1 MGKEYR
7 HLRVLR
13 QQLEKRANEEVT
25 DEILR
30 GMDYIKDTSGP
41 NVKMQW
47 ADEITKRLDSFLDEK
62 TRIKVR
68 ENCACIISN
77 EKSIYAQTFRRLR
90 KQRLNDADYLSA
102 VVDYLN
108 STAPLLRCGEVSLD
122 GDKIITVIARNS
134 CECSVLKNGLTKPV
148 SVTWCH
154 CCKGSIL
161 SVVKHIFLNKECRMI
176 IKETIASGG
185 KECIFETEFQPFPDY

>member
-7 HLRVLR
+7 HLRALR
-13 QQLEKRANEEVT
+13 QQLENHTNEEIKDNV
-25 DEILR
+25 LR
-30 GMDYIKDTSGP
+30 GMDFVRDTSSP
-41 NVKMQW
+41 DIKAQW
-47 ADEITKRLDSFLDEK
+47 ADEITKRLDKYLDEE

-68 ENCACIISN
+68 EKCACIISN
-77 EKSIYAQTFRRLR
+77 EKSIYAQTFRKLR
-90 KQRLNDADYLSA
+90 KQHLNDADYLTA

-122 GDKIITVIARNS
+122 GDIIITVLARNS
-134 CECSVLKNGLTKPV
+134 CECSALKNGLTKPI

-161 SVVKHIFLNKECRMI
+161 SVVKHIFPKKECRMT

-185 KECIFETEFQPFPDY
+185 KVCTLLTTFE